1 MYSRGQLAG
10 KYFSYYLKASNGK
23 GHGMHSPFVFDF
35 ITHVLNDEL
44 DFYAYNEIENLRKIL
59 LKDERVID
67 VQDFGAGS
75 KQIKTKQRKIA
86 DIARYSL
93 KPKKYAQLLFRMV
106 NYYQPKQILEI
117 GTSLGIT
124 TCYLARPGHKSKVIT
139 MEGADAIA
147 AIAQE
152 NFQQL
157 GLNNIEL
164 VKGNFDETLSSVV
177 NRESL
182 FDFIFIDGN
191 HRKEPTLRYFE
202 QLLPVTHNDTII
214 IFDDIHWSEEMEA
227 AWKHIKKQEQVRAT
241 IDLFFIGV
249 VLLRKEFKEKQHFTI
264 RF

>member
-35 ITHVLNDEL
+35 ITSVLNDDR
-44 DFYAYNEIENLRKIL
+44 DFYAYNEIENLRKTL
-59 LKDERVID
+59 LKDERLIE

-75 KQIKTKQRKIA
+75 SQINTKQRKVA
-86 DIARYSL
+86 DIAEYSL

-106 NYYQPKQILEI
+106 NYYQPKHILEI

-124 TCYLARPGHKSKVIT
+124 TCYLAKPGKDSKVIT

-157 GLNNIEL
+157 GLKNIEL
-164 VKGNFDETLSSVV
+164 VKGNFDETLSSIVSRQSV
-177 NRESL
+177 M
-182 FDFIFIDGN
+182 DFIFIDGN

-202 QLLPVTHNDTII
+202 QLLPVIHNDTII
-214 IFDDIHWSEEMEA
+214 IFDDIHWSKEMEA
-227 AWKHIKKQEQVRAT
+227 AWKQIKKYEQVTAT

-249 VLLRKEFKEKQHFTI
+249 VLLRNEFKEKQHFTI